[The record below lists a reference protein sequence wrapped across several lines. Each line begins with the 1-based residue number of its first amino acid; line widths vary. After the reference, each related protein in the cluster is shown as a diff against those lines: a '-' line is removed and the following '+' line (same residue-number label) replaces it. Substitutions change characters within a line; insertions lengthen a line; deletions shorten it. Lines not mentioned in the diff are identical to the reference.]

1 MSATSN
7 TLEARSLSTGS
18 EANSKMAYTPRD
30 AGWAD
35 IAVVVGGTEKDGA
48 TIKYAETIAQCFDAH
63 LDVLYVNHI
72 VMPPRSAEGGMASLA
87 AEIARRGHE
96 SGNATE
102 HALRAELHDLS
113 VAAELRRADG
123 SLRELA
129 QAVVQLAGT
138 TDLFA
143 VSQPDAHNF
152 GEDELLETIL
162 FTAGSAAILIPAE
175 PARPVR
181 APETILVGWRDTPE
195 CSHAVAAALPL
206 MRRALQVFLV
216 SVAEEGS
223 EEQGREPMADMAR
236 HLARHGVLV
245 ETREIPAWQDVAEG
259 LMHEADVVEADL
271 MVVGA
276 YGHSRLHQLLLG
288 GVTRT
293 LRRKAR
299 VPILMAH

>member
-1 MSATSN
+1 MNATSG
-7 TLEARSLSTGS
+7 TKEAGSPPGEARLADLAVLVFGT
-18 EANSKMAYTPRD
+18 ERD
-30 AGWAD
+30 A
-35 IAVVVGGTEKDGA
+35 A
-48 TIKYAETIAQCFDAH
+48 TIAYAERVAEGFHAH
-63 LDVLYVNHI
+63 LGILFANHI
-72 VMPPRSAEGGMASLA
+72 VMPPRSAEAGVASLA
-87 AEIARRGHE
+87 AEIARHGRA
-96 SGNATE
+96 SGDATE
-102 HALRAELHDLS
+102 RSLREELGRLA
-113 VAAELRRADG
+113 VATELRRADG
-123 SLRELA
+123 SLQELT

-181 APETILVGWRDTPE
+181 APESILVGWRDTPE

-206 MRRALQVFLV
+206 LKRASQVFLV

-259 LMHEADVVEADL
+259 LLHEADVVESDL
-271 MVVGA
+271 VVVGA
-276 YGHSRLHQLLLG
+276 YGHSRLRQLLLG

-293 LRRKAR
+293 LLRKSR
-299 VPILMAH
+299 VPVLMAH